1 MHERPKPVLLTMK
14 KQIILAT
21 FSALSFGAFAQQ
33 APSFGIRGGTSIAT
47 LKGDATSSLNSVLD
61 YTNGAVSEAYRT
73 GFYGGTYV
81 NIPLGHGIS
90 VEPAL
95 YYAQKGYELKGEL
108 GIKGAE
114 FIGANAKARLTTHYI
129 DLPVVL
135 KADLGGLQLF
145 AGPQVSYLASAGLRT
160 TAGVLGFNLL
170 NKKMDATQQFNRWDA
185 GITGGVGYQFANGV
199 NISAAYDHGLSRVD
213 AGQNMNAY
221 NRSVKVGL
229 GFTF

>member
-1 MHERPKPVLLTMK
+1 MK
-14 KQIILAT
+14 KQILLA
-21 FSALSFGAFAQQ
+21 ALSVISFGAFAQQ
-33 APSFGIRGGTSIAT
+33 DPSFGIRAGVSSAT
-47 LKGDATSSLNSVLD
+47 FKGDAATSLNSLID
-61 YTNGAVSEAYRT
+61 YTNGAITEQNRT
-73 GFYGGTYV
+73 GFFGGGYV
-81 NIPLGHGIS
+81 NIPLGSGIS

-114 FIGANAKARLTTHYI
+114 FIGANAKARLTSHYI

-135 KADLGGLQLF
+135 KADLGGFEVF
-145 AGPQVSYLASAGLRT
+145 AGPQVSYLASSSLRT

-170 NKKMDATQQFNRWDA
+170 NKTFDATSQFNRWDA
-185 GITGGVGYQFANGV
+185 GLTSGVGYQFANGL
-199 NISAAYDHGLSRVD
+199 NIRAAYDHGLSRVD